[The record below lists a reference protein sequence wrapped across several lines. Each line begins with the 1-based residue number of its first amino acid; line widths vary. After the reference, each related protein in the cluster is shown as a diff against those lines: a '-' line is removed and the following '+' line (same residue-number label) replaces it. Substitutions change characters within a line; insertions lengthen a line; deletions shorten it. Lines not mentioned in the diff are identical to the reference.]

1 MKIEDFMLMELKAM
15 SDNVCDNYE
24 ENMGK
29 RGKNP
34 FLPLHNKNIKKYM
47 ALGRSVDS

>member
-34 FLPLHNKNIKKYM
+34 FLPLPTKI
-47 ALGRSVDS
+47 